1 MKKLISILLCVA
13 MVLSLAAVTF
23 AEETETLVVGENI
36 VTIPASETG
45 ELVLVFTAE
54 EDGYYNFVNN
64 SETGYIKESY
74 YSWVDP
80 GDSVGEM
87 LMFEG
92 QTYEIKLYDEAA
104 KTAATEFA
112 LTITYRELPEVNDEP
127 VEGENFMFISGEEAT
142 DGQILVSFVAERDGT
157 YIITDTDADSDIRV
171 NGSYG
176 NFESKSKITVDVMEG
191 ESYEFYLYN
200 YDLRWGD
207 VENAYIA
214 FTIEWTEYVEPHNDL
229 RIGTNRLIWTAGYD
243 DQYVEMV
250 VEQTGVYTVTNNM
263 PGWDKIYIND
273 GSSFGAGQSKMV
285 YLEAGQ
291 TLKLRLDRSSD
302 GDFFL
307 TLEYREGTI
316 EPDGTSDYP
325 FPLVDGMTIKHSLEE
340 EAEINYVF
348 TPEED
353 MVLNLTGVIGVD
365 LKVYCGGYVDYT
377 MLADGVYTMNL
388 KGGNKATLTFGGYYS
403 DAGEVDVVVSMV
415 PGELPA
421 NGTYDYPFELM
432 EGEWN
437 ITMPAAGA
445 GFGKY
450 YEYTALADGTL
461 TFTFEDPTQLECV
474 DTDYLIGDM
483 TDMGDGV
490 YALEMEEGD
499 TIRVAAY
506 NDQGLAINIDATVAF
521 NAATTEDPVDPDP
534 EEPEEPEDPEEPET
548 PTMVLGDNHFDVE
561 SSYSGLDVIFVA
573 PKDGTYIFTITN
585 DGPYMYVYRDGSYY
599 ASNETPVEITLQEG
613 EELVVCFE
621 RCNEVSVNVAEKVE
635 TPVNPDPVPD
645 GDASFLFF
653 AMVVLSMTGLVV
665 LVSKKRSF

>member
-54 EDGYYNFVNN
+54 EDGYYDFVNN

-87 LMFEG
+87 LMFAG
-92 QTYEIKLYDEAA
+92 DTYEIKLYDEAA
-104 KTAATEFA
+104 ETAATEFA

-316 EPDGTSDYP
+316 EPDGSSDYP
-325 FPLVDGMTIKHSLEE
+325 FALVDGMTIKHSLEE

-388 KGGNKATLTFGGYYS
+388 EGGSKATVTFGGYYS

-635 TPVNPDPVPD
+635 TPVDPDPVPD

>member
-1 MKKLISILLCVA
+1 
-13 MVLSLAAVTF
+13 
-23 AEETETLVVGENI
+23 
-36 VTIPASETG
+36 
-45 ELVLVFTAE
+45 
-54 EDGYYNFVNN
+54 
-64 SETGYIKESY
+64 
-74 YSWVDP
+74 
-80 GDSVGEM
+80 
-87 LMFEG
+87 
-92 QTYEIKLYDEAA
+92 
-104 KTAATEFA
+104 
-112 LTITYRELPEVNDEP
+112 
-127 VEGENFMFISGEEAT
+127 
-142 DGQILVSFVAERDGT
+142 
-157 YIITDTDADSDIRV
+157 
-171 NGSYG
+171 
-176 NFESKSKITVDVMEG
+176 
-191 ESYEFYLYN
+191 
-200 YDLRWGD
+200 
-207 VENAYIA
+207 
-214 FTIEWTEYVEPHNDL
+214 
-229 RIGTNRLIWTAGYD
+229 
-243 DQYVEMV
+243 
-250 VEQTGVYTVTNNM
+250 
-263 PGWDKIYIND
+263 
-273 GSSFGAGQSKMV
+273 
-285 YLEAGQ
+285 
-291 TLKLRLDRSSD
+291 
-302 GDFFL
+302 
-307 TLEYREGTI
+307 
-316 EPDGTSDYP
+316 
-325 FPLVDGMTIKHSLEE
+325 MTIKHSLEE

-365 LKVYCGGYVDYT
+365 LSVSCGGYVDYT

-388 KGGNKATLTFGGYYS
+388 EGGSKATVTFGGYYS

-421 NGTYDYPFELM
+421 NGTYDYPSELM

-461 TFTFEDPTQLECV
+461 TFTFEDPTQLECIE
-474 DTDYLIGDM
+474 TDYLIGDM

-499 TIRVAAY
+499 TIRVVAY
-506 NDQGLAINIDATVAF
+506 NDQGLAININATVEF
-521 NAATTEDPVDPDP
+521 NDATTEDPVDPDP
-534 EEPEEPEDPEEPET
+534 EQPEEPEDPEEPET

-665 LVSKKRSF
+665 LVSKKRSI